1 MPVADR
7 GVVGFFGDHF
17 GRIDGN
23 AGLHNGGDEVE
34 DAFIGAES
42 GGLGCSQA
50 ETHDPAASILA
61 LVRECRALF
70 TGCKSVE
77 VLVEGQEFVCGEERF
92 DGDIAVLAIVG
103 EFGWGQGA
111 VMVGTGR
118 LHSGEFYVIKGVPT
132 SVWAG

>member
-7 GVVGFFGDHF
+7 GIAGFFGDHF
-17 GRIDGN
+17 GRVDGN
-23 AGLHNGGDEVE
+23 AGLHDGCDEVE
-34 DAFIGAES
+34 DALIGAES

-61 LVRECRALF
+61 LVRECRALS
-70 TGCKSVE
+70 TGCKAVE

-103 EFGWGQGA
+103 EFGRGQGA
-111 VMVGTGR
+111 VRVSPGR
-118 LHSGEFYVIKGVPT
+118 LDSGAFT
-132 SVWAG
+132 L